1 MSPCIHGKKIVDQNT
16 KQTEGSFTSV
26 QMVHTHTPSSHTT
39 HFHTTQSYLHKQI
52 HSHTIRPQHTTCPQ
66 LPQTGSDIACYTKLD
81 HTPVPLND
89 IDRQTSHLATKIV
102 PSGRT
107 FANVAFLS
115 DSRRCY
121 SQEHRSKRETQ
132 TINGRRT
139 IFLRICLRV

>member
-1 MSPCIHGKKIVDQNT
+1 MARKLLIKTQN
-16 KQTEGSFTSV
+16 KQKEVLHLCGWS
-26 QMVHTHTPSSHTT
+26 THTPSSHTT

-102 PSGRT
+102 PGGRT
-107 FANVAFLS
+107 FANVAFLPIRAAAIRKS
-115 DSRRCY
+115 TAAKGK
-121 SQEHRSKRETQ
+121 HKP
-132 TINGRRT
+132 
-139 IFLRICLRV
+139 